1 MWDAHDFLHALLN
14 DGQMREI
21 CLEIASKEKSER
33 AGALRELG
41 FDFTP
46 RQIDDA
52 VCQEFLS
59 IPKDKRGILGEGDI
73 RDLVMK
79 LWGNHMG

>member
-1 MWDAHDFLHALLN
+1 MKDAHAFLYALLN

-21 CLEIASKEKSER
+21 CLEIASRDERER
-33 AGALRELG
+33 AGALRDLG

-52 VCQEFLS
+52 VCQKFLS
-59 IPKDKRGILGEGDI
+59 MPKDKRDILGEGDI